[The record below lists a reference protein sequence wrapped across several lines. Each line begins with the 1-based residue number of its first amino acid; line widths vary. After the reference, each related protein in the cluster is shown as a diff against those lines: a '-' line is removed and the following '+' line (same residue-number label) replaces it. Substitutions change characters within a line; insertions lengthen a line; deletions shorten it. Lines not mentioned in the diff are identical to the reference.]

1 MKIAFC
7 LYGQIRSF
15 DLIKESLKLNLMD
28 AHNPDIFIHFWNL
41 YDNNIKVNEG
51 QFNHENGVIEY
62 GNFNE
67 SSIDEILNLL
77 KPKIFKV
84 DEPMSFAKNTESMFY
99 SIEQS
104 NKLKLEYEERYKFK
118 YDLVIV
124 SRFDLYHNSNLELI
138 ENDSINVINR
148 PGGCDGLNDWFFYG
162 NSKVIDLVSKIYSSY
177 KETDRIK
184 ERCPE
189 GMISDFVSDNN
200 ISVNH
205 IEKTFDIIRK
215 NGIRV

>member
-1 MKIAFC
+1 MKIALC

-15 DLIKESLKLNLMD
+15 DLVKESLILNLLNV
-28 AHNPDIFIHFWNL
+28 HNPDVFIHFWNL
-41 YDNNIKVNEG
+41 YDSSIKVNEG
-51 QFNHENGVIEY
+51 QFNHVNGVIEY

-84 DEPMSFAKNTESMFY
+84 DEPMSFAQNTESMFY

-104 NKLKLEYEERYKFK
+104 NELKSEYESRYNFR
-118 YDLVIV
+118 YDLVIM
-124 SRFDLYHNSNLELI
+124 SRIDLHHNRELSLLN
-138 ENDSINVINR
+138 NDSLNLINR
-148 PGGCDGLNDWFFYG
+148 PGGCGGLNDWLFYG
-162 NSKVIDLVSKIYSSY
+162 RSEIIDSVSKIFSHY
-177 KETDRIK
+177 KDSDRIK

-189 GMISDFVSDNN
+189 GIIGEFVNKNN
-200 ISVNH
+200 IPVNH
-205 IEKTFDIIRK
+205 IEKTFYIIRK